1 MKIRLIFQC
10 SRCGS
15 ITFRS
20 SSPRSLKDSILRKI
34 GFNPHRCYLC
44 RRRFYLFKP
53 LSLRAFL
60 MALDSQA
67 HGIAN
72 ANTADEMMD
81 TTDARW
87 WARQDSNV

>member
-1 MKIRLIFQC
+1 
-10 SRCGS
+10 
-15 ITFRS
+15 
-20 SSPRSLKDSILRKI
+20 
-34 GFNPHRCYLC
+34 
-44 RRRFYLFKP
+44 
-53 LSLRAFL
+53 